1 MKKLMFMFAA
11 MATMAF
17 AACGSD
23 DNGGNEPG
31 GKQRLATP
39 APKAE
44 EVTETSF
51 KVAWAAV
58 ANADKYVFTV
68 NNGAETTIASTS
80 YTVPDLSANTPYTF
94 KVKAVSADT
103 DKYTESAWGEVKVT
117 TKESEGP
124 IVGPGDVPECLKGNS
139 YLLVVLGE
147 GTKEMIPA
155 ENIAADW
162 RTNDYTCFNYVWNGY
177 YGNEAAAGPNSCG
190 VFEGWTALVTDGG
203 WAGGGYCCGVI
214 PADNAAD
221 GNAVLAQMNEWL
233 PKTTSEEGWYLHFAM
248 KSPEGDNLV
257 HAIRLYPIG
266 GDAVELKIGV
276 PGDGNEFSY
285 TRDGDWHE
293 FDVPMSSLVA
303 KGCVFRNGDYTKGE
317 NVVGYGAVADPVPAG
332 KELNLDAVFFY
343 KK

>member
-1 MKKLMFMFAA
+1 MKRLMFMFAA

-23 DNGGNEPG
+23 DNGGNDG
-31 GKQRLATP
+31 GKTRLATP
-39 APKAE
+39 SPKAE

-51 KVAWAAV
+51 KATWAAV
-58 ANADKYVFTV
+58 ANAEKYVFTV
-68 NNGAETTIASTS
+68 NNGDETTSITPS
-80 YTVPDLSANTPYTF
+80 YTVDNLSAGTTYTF
-94 KVKAVSADT
+94 KVKAVPADT

-124 IVGPGDVPECLKGNS
+124 IVGPGDVPECLKGSS

-177 YGNEAAAGPNSCG
+177 YGNEAASGPNSCG

-203 WAGGGYCCGVI
+203 WAGGGYCCGVV

-221 GNAVLAQMNEWL
+221 GEAVLAQMNEWL
-233 PKTTSEEGWYLHFAM
+233 PKTTSEDGWYLHFAM

-276 PGDGNEFSY
+276 PGDGNEYSY

-293 FDVPMSSLVA
+293 FDVPMSTLVA
-303 KGCVFRNGDYTKGE
+303 KGCVFRNGDYVKGE
-317 NVVGYGAVADPVPAG
+317 NVVGYGVVADPVPAG

>member
-17 AACGSD
+17 AACGESD
-23 DNGGNEPG
+23 GGDND
-31 GKQRLATP
+31 GKTRLSTP

-51 KVAWAAV
+51 KATWAAV
-58 ANADKYVFTV
+58 ANADTYVYTV
-68 NNGAETTIASTS
+68 NNGAEKTTMTPSA
-80 YTVPDLSANTPYTF
+80 TVDGLSANTTYTF
-94 KVKAVSADT
+94 KVKAVPADT

-124 IVGPGDVPECLKGNS
+124 GPGPDEVPECLKGNS

-155 ENIAADW
+155 EKIAADW

-190 VFEGWTALVTDGG
+190 VFEGWTALVTTGD

-221 GNAVLAQMNEWL
+221 GEAVLAQMNEWL
-233 PKTTSEEGWYLHFAM
+233 PKTTSEDGWYLHFAM
-248 KSPEGDNLV
+248 KSPEGDNQIHV
-257 HAIRLYPIG
+257 IRLYPVNS
-266 GDAVELKIGV
+266 DAIELFIGV
-276 PGDGNEFSY
+276 PGGSSEYSY
-285 TRDGDWHE
+285 PRDGDWHE
-293 FDVPMSSLVA
+293 FEIPMSTLVA
-303 KGCVFRNGDYTKGE
+303 KGCVFRSGDYVKGE
-317 NVVGYGAVADPVPAG
+317 NVVAYGAGDPVAAG